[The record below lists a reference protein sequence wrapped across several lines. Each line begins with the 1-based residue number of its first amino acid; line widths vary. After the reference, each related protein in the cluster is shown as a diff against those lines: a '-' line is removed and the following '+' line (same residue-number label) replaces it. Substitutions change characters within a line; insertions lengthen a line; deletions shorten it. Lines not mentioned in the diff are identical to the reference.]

1 MRSEVV
7 FRASQRSDGRYRLCT
22 LCAKGTR
29 AIHRTNDCIQD
40 TINMAFGILG
50 QDRRHIRLKSL
61 LELELEHLF
70 NGARDLP
77 IAR

>member
-1 MRSEVV
+1 
-7 FRASQRSDGRYRLCT
+7 
-22 LCAKGTR
+22 
-29 AIHRTNDCIQD
+29 
-40 TINMAFGILG
+40 MAFGILG